1 MKTINDV
8 RDQLSIIFNELRE
21 GEIKPNEADSLANIA
36 GKMIASAKVQLDY
49 YALTKTRPE
58 IYFLEGEKEKNI
70 NTIGVTE

>member
-49 YALTKTRPE
+49 YALAKTRPE

-70 NTIGVTE
+70 NTIGVKE